1 MKTDPAERLEQL
13 RRTIHTLNNALTPIM
28 ANAQL
33 IQAIMGPGSEVDQE
47 VADVIEGAQRTKQL
61 IKDLREIAE
70 SLVECLE
77 IEDG

>member
-1 MKTDPAERLEQL
+1 MKTDPAARLEQL

-33 IQAIMGPGSEVDQE
+33 IQAILGPGSEVDQE
-47 VADVIEGAQRTKQL
+47 VTDVIEAAQRTKQL
-61 IKDLREIAE
+61 IKDLREICE